1 MFKTTA
7 FIGLG
12 LCILVLSGCT
22 PKIDGSSAKS
32 YESSLVKVASG
43 LDRDKKAVF
52 NQALDIVASHT
63 PPTKELSAEANK
75 RVSLADKT
83 AEQIIE
89 EATKI
94 AVEEL
99 DKLKLEEKDNTKIS
113 GKDVLANTS
122 IKVLSIQ
129 GEDYGYEGTKY
140 DAVIQITNKNN
151 FDIDGI
157 IAEVR
162 GIDNSGNSQGWY
174 GVIGFGR
181 KKLQGVVSSGAT
193 RKAHVYILDNEQLDN
208 YTFWTNDSSFDMHS
222 RWNSVRANRP
232 TMNNLSIKVTPN
244 TVYAGDRSYSG
255 NSYDDMKKQLPADLD
270 QFLTLIKYKR

>member
-12 LCILVLSGCT
+12 LCILVLSGCA

-43 LDRDKKAVF
+43 LDRDKKAIF

-99 DKLKLEEKDNTKIS
+99 NKLKLAEKDNTKVS
-113 GKDVLANTS
+113 GKDVLTNTS

-129 GEDYGYEGTKY
+129 GYDYGYNGTKY
-140 DAVIQITNKNN
+140 DAVIEITNKND

-157 IAEVR
+157 VSEVR
-162 GIDNSGNSQGWY
+162 GIDNSGNSLGWY
-174 GVIGFGR
+174 GVICFGR
-181 KKLQGVVSSGAT
+181 KKLQGVVASGAT
-193 RKAHVYILDNEQLDN
+193 RKVHVYILKNEDLRN
-208 YTFWTNDSSFDMHS
+208 IPWTNDELFDVYSH
-222 RWNSVRANRP
+222 WHGDTVNRP
-232 TMNNLSIKVTPN
+232 TMNNLSVKVTPN
-244 TVYAGDRSYSG
+244 TVYAGDKSYSG
-255 NSYDDMKKQLPADLD
+255 IGYDDMKKQLPTDID